1 MAPTAL
7 PALPS
12 FCAAVRKTRK
22 KLFIQCCQFSLP
34 RLPFLLLRLS
44 PSLPLQLNST
54 HQQQQQQLRAARS
67 LIVNNLGHSA
77 AVSQSVA
84 LLLLLLLLLRF
95 ALFHCR
101 HAAAAFFK
109 HATPPPPAL
118 AWPASLLKRL

>member
-1 MAPTAL
+1 MLSVLTSTP
-7 PALPS
+7 P
-12 FCAAVRKTRK
+12 
-22 KLFIQCCQFSLP
+22 P
-34 RLPFLLLRLS
+34 RS

-54 HQQQQQQLRAARS
+54 HQQQQQLRAARS

-84 LLLLLLLLLRF
+84 LLLLLLLLRF

-109 HATPPPPAL
+109 HATPPLPTPL
-118 AWPASLLKRL
+118 ASLLA